1 MVMVTQNRC
10 LILMVLVTFTM
21 VTGCSVFISTPRVA
35 RYQMQGLDNQFKEFV
50 VPLDHPCEGN
60 MDIELSDRYAVQFD
74 FEWLWSGEAG
84 TSGAAMTDEAYT
96 APSLVPWMLC
106 KYRF

>member
-1 MVMVTQNRC
+1 MVLVTQNRC
-10 LILMVLVTFTM
+10 SILMVLVTFTM
-21 VTGCSVFISTPRVA
+21 VTGCSVFLSTPRVA
-35 RYQMQGLDNQFKEFV
+35 RYQMQGLDNQFNEFV

-74 FEWLWSGEAG
+74 FEWLWTGEAG
-84 TSGAAMTDEAYT
+84 TSAAAITDEVNT
-96 APSLVPWMLC
+96 APSLAPWMLC